1 MEKLY
6 YLVMDS
12 DLWKNDGS
20 GFLDTYFC
28 KEEAAFTTC
37 LLIVLGVAVVAAAV
51 FYGWIANT
59 SYRLTNLTTWLVT
72 MVVGAL
78 LTFGITQ
85 YRVIGNEDSNSGVFN
100 SIAKTFDEKSKPDI
114 NSTPEQSVRELN
126 RLTEARDTIKER
138 IKSFDSM
145 VVSLHVTQLVLFLV
159 SFFVISVCVKNMTIH
174 GKSVPF

>member
-6 YLVMDS
+6 FLVMKS
-12 DLWKNDGS
+12 DLWKEDGYN
-20 GFLDTYFC
+20 FLNHYFC
-28 KEEAAFTTC
+28 EEEAFTTC
-37 LLIVLGVAVVAAAV
+37 LLIVLGVAVVTAAV

-85 YRVIGNEDSNSGVFN
+85 YRVIGNEDSNSGVFY
-100 SIAKTFDEKSKPDI
+100 SIANSFEMKSKTDP
-114 NSTPEQSVRELN
+114 NQTPEQHEYERK
-126 RLTEARDTIKER
+126 RLESSRDKIKEE

-159 SFFVISVCVKNMTIH
+159 SFFMISLCVKNMTIH